1 MSNLLRHPGAAR
13 LVGDWDG
20 DGRKTLGVRVGSRV
34 VLVNE
39 TGRLA
44 APSVVLS
51 LGRASD
57 EVYVGDWD
65 GDGRDTLALRR
76 GGVVLEQQAPTS
88 SQTRRVT
95 VAGLSATSTLRVER
109 RGGHDVL
116 VVVG

>member
-1 MSNLLRHPGAAR
+1 M
-13 LVGDWDG
+13 
-20 DGRKTLGVRVGSRV
+20 
-34 VLVNE
+34 
-39 TGRLA
+39 
-44 APSVVLS
+44 VLS

-88 SQTRRVT
+88 SQTGRVT